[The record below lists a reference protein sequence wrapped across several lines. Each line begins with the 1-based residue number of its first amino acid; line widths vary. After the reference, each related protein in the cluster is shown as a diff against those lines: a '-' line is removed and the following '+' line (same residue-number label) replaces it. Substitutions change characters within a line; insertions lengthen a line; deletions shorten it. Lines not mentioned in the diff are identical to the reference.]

1 LQPNFTSFSRLVLFT
16 HSLRLLIMDN
26 FFSAVPKGAFFVKR
40 FGASFGLF
48 VLLTVLGVDAHAQ
61 KKTTDSRGAQAT
73 EMPPGSNW
81 PHFPT
86 LTEDPPTWPG
96 HSLSKVAQWVAPEQR
111 LSDWAQ
117 DTLVSGDST
126 SGKKTIRAMHP
137 LAGAIEMRITQATQ
151 GRWVVLA
158 VSMTEMPFKY
168 IKTVARRW
176 EQTGRAFNTLADDQF
191 GYTYFQ
197 IIQFG
202 TDGMQFGVLN
212 GGKDAL
218 KAWNPRKISTLSS
231 KQKKKKGERVW
242 MTVSLRFADEMLPL
256 ESLIPAPNTPLGE
269 IVAQDTSNRAIGAFE
284 DGTSGLVQLEKSQ
297 YSVTWVGGTDSSG
310 TTEASSGAVPLH
322 NQPVNQVIWS
332 VRPPMRPYAERWLNQ
347 QFPQY
352 LMVDDDATY
361 FGAADPVDGYRR
373 MALVMHDER
382 VGYDLEFTRDG
393 SLKPLLV
400 VFLSLP
406 ESEFES
412 FLNEL
417 MELGG

>member
-1 LQPNFTSFSRLVLFT
+1 MSWALVVLFVAFNGP
-16 HSLRLLIMDN
+16 I
-26 FFSAVPKGAFFVKR
+26 SAQNKSRAKR
-40 FGASFGLF
+40 AESKTEKSAEPVWPSFP
-48 VLLTVLGVDAHAQ
+48 
-61 KKTTDSRGAQAT
+61 
-73 EMPPGSNW
+73 M
-81 PHFPT
+81 

-96 HSLSKVAQWVAPEQR
+96 HSLSEVAQWVAPERR

-126 SGKKTIRAMHP
+126 SGKKTIHAMHP
-137 LAGAIEMRITQATQ
+137 LAGAIEMVITQAPQ
-151 GRWVVLA
+151 GRWMVLA

-202 TDGMQFGVLN
+202 TEGIQFGVLN

-269 IVAQDTSNRAIGAFE
+269 IVAQDTSNRAIGAVQ
-284 DGTSGLVQLEKSQ
+284 DGALGLVKLEKSQ
-297 YSVTWVGGTDSSG
+297 YSVTWVGGTDTSG
-310 TTEASSGAVPLH
+310 TTEAASGVVPVS
-322 NQPVNQVIWS
+322 NQSVNQVIWS
-332 VRPPMRPYAERWLNQ
+332 VRPPMRPYAGGWLQQ

-361 FGAADPVDGYRR
+361 FAAADPVDGYRR

-382 VGYDLEFTRDG
+382 VGYDLEFIRDG

-400 VFLSLP
+400 VFISLP
-406 ESEFES
+406 EAEFES
-412 FLNEL
+412 LLNEL
-417 MELGG
+417 MESSVDE